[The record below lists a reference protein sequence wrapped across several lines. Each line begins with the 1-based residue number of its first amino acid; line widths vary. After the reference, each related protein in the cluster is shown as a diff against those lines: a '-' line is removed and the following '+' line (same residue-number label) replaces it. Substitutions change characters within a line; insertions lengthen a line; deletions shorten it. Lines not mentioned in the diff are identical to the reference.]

1 MEERNA
7 WTSST
12 ESCSEINGALPLSIW
27 IFVEGCGCGNE
38 SISLKTDD
46 LAARIPP
53 YTRNSACSTRMVMVP
68 SSNHNSEIFS
78 KFGASR
84 CVWVN
89 KQFVNFENVAD
100 LSYQTG

>member
-12 ESCSEINGALPLSIW
+12 ESCSEIDGVIPLRTW
-27 IFVEGCGCGNE
+27 IVVGGCGGGNE

-46 LAARIPP
+46 LAARIPA

-68 SSNHNSEIFS
+68 SSNHNSELFS
-78 KFGASR
+78 QFGASK
-84 CVWVN
+84 CV
-89 KQFVNFENVAD
+89 
-100 LSYQTG
+100 